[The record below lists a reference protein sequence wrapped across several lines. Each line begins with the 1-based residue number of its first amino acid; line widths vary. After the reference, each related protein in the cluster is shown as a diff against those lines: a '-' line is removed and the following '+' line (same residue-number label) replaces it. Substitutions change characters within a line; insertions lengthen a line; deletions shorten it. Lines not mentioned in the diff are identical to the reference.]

1 MPTWPSGQWRGPARR
16 TRMRG
21 GDHDTLAV
29 EQHAHQVSPAVIG
42 TVPVVPGP
50 FRSVVP
56 VQAFL
61 RGGR

>member
-1 MPTWPSGQWRGPARR
+1 
-16 TRMRG
+16 MRG

-29 EQHAHQVSPAVIG
+29 EQHAHQVPPAVIG